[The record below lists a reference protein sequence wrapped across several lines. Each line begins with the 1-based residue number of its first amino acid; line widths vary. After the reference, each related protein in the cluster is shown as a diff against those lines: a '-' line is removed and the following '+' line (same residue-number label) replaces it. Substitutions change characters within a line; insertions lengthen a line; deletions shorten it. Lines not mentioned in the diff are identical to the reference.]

1 MNTIIKQS
9 HSIKLGLFLVA
20 LEYYRLFLRAAWG
33 YGKAEINPIGL
44 FGCCTQA
51 EKRASRTIGTFGFC
65 LDTKPKAEKPK
76 EPNFSQRSTETRIL
90 TERNKRY
97 K

>member
-1 MNTIIKQS
+1 MNTIITQS

-44 FGCCTQA
+44 FGCCMPC
-51 EKRASRTIGTFGFC
+51 KKK
-65 LDTKPKAEKPK
+65 LPHK
-76 EPNFSQRSTETRIL
+76 
-90 TERNKRY
+90 
-97 K
+97 

>member
-1 MNTIIKQS
+1 MRADCLKMKILQLNNIRSGGQERSFKSRTC
-9 HSIKLGLFLVA
+9 HSQG
-20 LEYYRLFLRAAWG
+20 R
-33 YGKAEINPIGL
+33 
-44 FGCCTQA
+44 CTQA

>member
-20 LEYYRLFLRAAWG
+20 IEYYRLFLRAAWG

-44 FGCCTQA
+44 FGCWQ
-51 EKRASRTIGTFGFC
+51 
-65 LDTKPKAEKPK
+65 
-76 EPNFSQRSTETRIL
+76 
-90 TERNKRY
+90 
-97 K
+97 